1 MTTKKTHPSLRFESD
16 PYSGYIEVTVF
27 ESHHEQ
33 IESDPEKFKFMTN
46 ELLPLLFQSSFIPKE
61 SISFKY
67 VSTPP
72 FTLPTDVFNNS
83 YGYILENLR
92 VKSGTV
98 HRTPPF
104 WGLLQHDGIFR
115 AIFQYFHFQAYI
127 WHFRVNHK
135 IDN

>member
-1 MTTKKTHPSLRFESD
+1 
-16 PYSGYIEVTVF
+16 
-27 ESHHEQ
+27 
-33 IESDPEKFKFMTN
+33 MTN

-98 HRTPPF
+98 HRTPSF
-104 WGLLQHDGIFR
+104 WGLLQHDGRFLDIYKKNM
-115 AIFQYFHFQAYI
+115 IFQNFHENSHYQDGHFQKN
-127 WHFRVNHK
+127 RENHM
-135 IDN
+135 

>member
-1 MTTKKTHPSLRFESD
+1 
-16 PYSGYIEVTVF
+16 
-27 ESHHEQ
+27 
-33 IESDPEKFKFMTN
+33 MTN

-98 HRTPPF
+98 HRTPSF
-104 WGLLQHDGIFR
+104 CGLLQHDGIFNS
-115 AIFQYFHFQAYI
+115 IF
-127 WHFRVNHK
+127 
-135 IDN
+135 